1 MKLLWIARL
10 LSVLLALCG
19 TCFPAEPRKSKATK
33 GNAAAKPVLREPD
46 VGYLPTSQLVVDE
59 ILRLVPIK
67 AGDVVYD
74 LGCGDGRFVITAAK
88 NYGARGVGIDLDPER
103 IRESKANA
111 ETAGVPAR
119 VTFRQGDLF
128 EADIREATVVILY
141 LLPDLNQK
149 LRPKLLAE
157 LRPGTRVVSH
167 YFDMGSE
174 WPAEKVLEIQGRKV
188 YLWTIPERAAP

>member
-1 MKLLWIARL
+1 MLRL
-10 LSVLLALCG
+10 CCLLLAS
-19 TCFPAEPRKSKATK
+19 TFSFAAEPAKGAKKAAK
-33 GNAAAKPVLREPD
+33 AASKPVLREPD

-59 ILRLVPIK
+59 ILRSVSIG
-67 AGDVVYD
+67 ADDVVYD

-88 NYGARGVGIDLDPER
+88 NYGARGVGIDLDPAR
-103 IRESKANA
+103 IRESKENA
-111 ETAGVPAR
+111 DVAGVSSR
-119 VTFRQGDLF
+119 VAFRQGDLF

-149 LRPKLLAE
+149 LRPKLQAE
-157 LRPGTRVVSH
+157 LKPGTRVVSH

-188 YLWTIPERAAP
+188 YLWTIPERKTNP